1 LWETYNKHYGKDGDD
16 ILVWQSDTRSMNP
29 SVPQSFID
37 RHMAEDPARASAE
50 YGAQFRNDLEALFV
64 REAVSASTSWGVRE
78 RAPQLQVR
86 YREVRD
92 QEQAKAW
99 LAEYDVM
106 KRKRDG
112 LAEELCEVYA
122 DTVNKVVDLFVRITA
137 DEKELSALHQARPR
151 GVMEHLVS
159 AELHARGLAR
169 FTRDVPSLLTSVC
182 LFDWNSGRQ
191 I

>member
-1 LWETYNKHYGKDGDD
+1 
-16 ILVWQSDTRSMNP
+16 
-29 SVPQSFID
+29 
-37 RHMAEDPARASAE
+37 
-50 YGAQFRNDLEALFV
+50 
-64 REAVSASTSWGVRE
+64 
-78 RAPQLQVR
+78 
-86 YREVRD
+86 VRD

-159 AELHARGLAR
+159 AELHARGLDR